1 LNKFL
6 AEIKKRILIID
17 GAMGTQLME
26 RGIRPDDCFDAQNL
40 KNPEAVYSVH
50 KAYAEAGADII
61 ETNTFGANRIKLGEY
76 GLADKVKEINEAAV
90 KLARRAIGEK
100 GFVCGSIGP
109 IGQLLE
115 PMGALTFDQ
124 AVETFAE
131 QAKALAD
138 AGADLLCL
146 ETISDLQEMR
156 AALIA
161 AKSGTNL
168 PVIASMTYDEGETT
182 VSGTTPEAA
191 AVVLE
196 ALGADILSAN
206 CSAGPE
212 GLLKVA
218 ERLLKVTNL
227 PVMIMPNA
235 GMPVLENGK
244 AVYKM
249 TPDEFAKHLAKAFK
263 LGISIVG
270 GCCGT
275 NPNHIKAVKEKT
287 VGLVPVTRTQLSV
300 TRFSSR
306 TKMIAPDG
314 FIAVGEKINPT
325 GRKLFREEL
334 KAGKF
339 KIVRAEAENQTKHG
353 ATLLDVNVS
362 VAKIDDVAAMKQA
375 VIIASTASAR
385 PLSIDSP
392 NPAAIEAGLK
402 TFCGRGLINSVN
414 GKEESLKTVIPL
426 AKKYGAALIGLV
438 LDDQGIPETVEQ
450 KVAIAEKII
459 KATDAVGIPRDQ
471 VYIDNL
477 VMTVG
482 VGTKGALDTLAAIPI
497 VKQKFGVRTILGV
510 SNVSHGMPNRSKLNN
525 LYLKLC
531 LLNGLDAGIVDIT
544 DPATK
549 EAIEFA
555 EKIEAMAG
563 DRAEHKAKE
572 KTRLLAEFKLAVEE
586 KGDTGYGVRDT
597 GESAIKQ
604 YPENLK
610 GIEAAVI
617 EGDDEIVVD
626 LTNKLLAKGETPQK
640 IIDQALVKGME
651 KVGKDFSAK
660 KIFLPQV
667 MASAEAM
674 KAGFAICKEKIPKDE
689 VRKVGKVLLATVKG
703 DVHDIGKNIVK
714 MMLENHGFEV
724 LDLGKDVPSEIILE
738 TAKRE
743 KPNAICLSALLT
755 TTMVEME
762 QVGKELKKEG
772 LNIPIMVGGAV
783 VTDDYADE
791 IGAFYSADAVGAVAL
806 AKHLLKMV

>member
-1 LNKFL
+1 MNKFL
-6 AEIKKRILIID
+6 TELKKRILVID

-40 KNPEAVYSVH
+40 KNPEAVYAVH
-50 KAYAEAGADII
+50 KAYAEAGADIL
-61 ETNTFGANRIKLGEY
+61 ETNTFGANRIKLAEY

-90 KLARRAIGEK
+90 KLARRAIGEN

-115 PMGALTFDQ
+115 PMGGLTFDQ

-131 QAKALAD
+131 QAKALAE
-138 AGADLLCL
+138 AGADLICL

-156 AALIA
+156 AGVIA
-161 AKSGTNL
+161 AKSVTSL
-168 PVIASMTYDEGETT
+168 PIIASMTYDEGETT

-191 AVVLE
+191 AVVLQ

-249 TPDEFAKHLAKAFK
+249 TPEEFAKHLTKAFK

-275 NPNHIKAVKEKT
+275 NPRHIKALKT
-287 VGLVPVTRTQLSV
+287 ALTPDPSPSGRGVERSDGVRAV
-300 TRFSSR
+300 RFSSR

-375 VIIASTASAR
+375 VIIASTASQQ

-392 NPAAIEAGLK
+392 NPAALEAGLK
-402 TFCGRGLINSVN
+402 AFCGRGLVNSVN
-414 GKEESLKTVIPL
+414 GKEESLKTIIPL

-438 LDDQGIPETVEQ
+438 LDDQGIPETVDQ
-450 KVAIAEKII
+450 KVAIAGKII
-459 KATDAVGIPRDQ
+459 KATDAAGIPRDQ
-471 VYIDNL
+471 VFIDNL
-477 VMTVG
+477 AMTVG
-482 VGTKGALDTLAAIPI
+482 VGIKGALDTLAAIPI
-497 VKQKFGVRTILGV
+497 VKEKFGVRTILGV

-555 EKIEAMAG
+555 AKIKG
-563 DRAEHKAKE
+563 KAKAE
-572 KTRLLAEFKLAVEE
+572 AEVKLLEEFKRAAEE
-586 KGDTGYGVRDT
+586 KGEAEQRDT
-597 GESAIKQ
+597 SASAVKQ
-604 YPENLK
+604 YPETLG

-617 EGDDEIVVD
+617 EGDNEIVVD
-626 LTNKLLAKGETPQK
+626 LTAKLLAKGEAPQK

-674 KAGFAICKEKIPKDE
+674 KAGFAICKERIQAGE
-689 VRKVGKVLLATVKG
+689 VRKVGKVILATVKG

-724 LDLGKDVPSEIILE
+724 LDLGKDVPSETILI

-762 QVGKELKKEG
+762 QVGKELKKAG
-772 LNIPIMVGGAV
+772 LDIPIMVGGAV
-783 VTDDYADE
+783 VTDDYAEE
-791 IGAFYSADAVGAVAL
+791 IGAFYSADAVGAVDL
-806 AKHLLKMV
+806 AKRLIKKIG

>member
-1 LNKFL
+1 MNKFL
-6 AEIKKRILIID
+6 TELNKRILVID

-50 KAYAEAGADII
+50 KAYAEAGADIL
-61 ETNTFGANRIKLGEY
+61 ETNTFGANRIKLSEY

-90 KLARRAIGEK
+90 KLARRAIGD

-156 AALIA
+156 AGVIA
-161 AKSGTNL
+161 AKSVTNL

-191 AVVLE
+191 AVVLQ

-218 ERLLKVTNL
+218 ERLLKVTSL

-249 TPDEFAKHLAKAFK
+249 TPEDFSTHLAKAFK

-275 NPNHIKAVKEKT
+275 NPKHIKAVKEKAA
-287 VGLVPVTRTQLSV
+287 GLVPVTRNPLAV
-300 TRFSSR
+300 TSFSSR

-325 GRKLFREEL
+325 GRKVFREEL

-362 VAKIDDVAAMKQA
+362 VAKIDDVSAMKQA
-375 VIIASTASAR
+375 VIIASTASQQ

-392 NPAAIEAGLK
+392 NPAALEAGLK
-402 TFCGRGLINSVN
+402 AFCGRGLVNSVN
-414 GKEESLKTVIPL
+414 GKEEALKTVIPL

-459 KATDAVGIPRDQ
+459 KATDAAGIPRDL

-482 VGTKGALDTLAAIPI
+482 VGIKGALDTLAAIPI
-497 VKQKFGVRTILGV
+497 VKEKFGVRTILGV

-555 EKIEAMAG
+555 RKNKG
-563 DRAEHKAKE
+563 KAEVQTKVME
-572 KTRLLAEFKLAVEE
+572 EFKRAVEE
-586 KGDTGYGVRDT
+586 KAGQVVRDM
-597 GESAIKQ
+597 GESAVKQ
-604 YPENLK
+604 YPETLG

-626 LTNKLLAKGETPQK
+626 LTNKLLAKGEAPQK

-674 KAGFAICKEKIPKDE
+674 KAGFAICKERIPVGE

-724 LDLGKDVPSEIILE
+724 IDLGKDVPAATILE

-783 VTDDYADE
+783 VTDDYAEE
-791 IGAFYSADAVGAVAL
+791 IGAFYSADAVGAVDL
-806 AKHLLKMV
+806 AKRLIKKIDR

>member
-1 LNKFL
+1 MKNILLALN
-6 AEIKKRILIID
+6 KRILVID

-50 KAYAEAGADII
+50 KAYAEAGADIL

-90 KLARRAIGEK
+90 KLARRAIGEN

-138 AGADLLCL
+138 AGADVLCL

-156 AALIA
+156 AGVIA
-161 AKSGTNL
+161 AKRTNL

-191 AVVLE
+191 AVVLQ
-196 ALGADILSAN
+196 AIGADILSAN

-249 TPDEFAKHLAKAFK
+249 TPEDFSTHLAKAFK

-275 NPNHIKAVKEKT
+275 NPKHIKAVKEKAA
-287 VGLVPVTRTQLSV
+287 GLVPVTRNPLAV

-325 GRKLFREEL
+325 GRKVFREEL

-362 VAKIDDVAAMKQA
+362 VAKIDDIAAMKQA
-375 VIIASTASAR
+375 VIIASTASQQ

-392 NPAAIEAGLK
+392 NPAALEAGLK
-402 TFCGRGLINSVN
+402 SFCGRGLVNSVN
-414 GKEESLKTVIPL
+414 GKEEALKTVIPL

-450 KVAIAEKII
+450 KVTIAEKII
-459 KATDAVGIPRDQ
+459 KATDAAGIPRDQ

-482 VGTKGALDTLAAIPI
+482 VGIKGALDTLAAIPI
-497 VKQKFGVRTILGV
+497 VKEKFGVRTILGV

-555 EKIEAMAG
+555 RKNKG
-563 DRAEHKAKE
+563 
-572 KTRLLAEFKLAVEE
+572 KTEVQTKVMEEFKRAVEE
-586 KGDTGYGVRDT
+586 KGETGQGVRDM
-597 GESAIKQ
+597 GESAVKQ
-604 YPENLK
+604 YPETLG

-626 LTNKLLAKGETPQK
+626 LTNKLLAKGEAPQK

-674 KAGFAICKEKIPKDE
+674 KAGFAICKERIPVGE

-724 LDLGKDVPSEIILE
+724 IDLGKDVPAATILE

-783 VTDDYADE
+783 VTDDYAEE
-791 IGAFYSADAVGAVAL
+791 IGAFYSADAVGAVDL
-806 AKHLLKMV
+806 AKRLIKKIDR

>member
-1 LNKFL
+1 MNKFL
-6 AEIKKRILIID
+6 TELNKRILVID

-50 KAYAEAGADII
+50 KAYAEAGADIL
-61 ETNTFGANRIKLGEY
+61 ETNTFGANRIKLSEY

-90 KLARRAIGEK
+90 KLARRAIGD

-156 AALIA
+156 AGVIA
-161 AKSGTNL
+161 AKSVTNL

-191 AVVLE
+191 AVVLQ

-218 ERLLKVTNL
+218 ERLLKVTSL

-249 TPDEFAKHLAKAFK
+249 TPEDFSTHLAKAFK

-275 NPNHIKAVKEKT
+275 NPKHIKAVKEKAA
-287 VGLVPVTRTQLSV
+287 GLVPVTRNPLAV

-325 GRKLFREEL
+325 GRKVFREEL

-362 VAKIDDVAAMKQA
+362 VAKIDDVSAMKQA
-375 VIIASTASAR
+375 VIIASTASQQ

-392 NPAAIEAGLK
+392 NPAALEAGLK
-402 TFCGRGLINSVN
+402 AFCGRGLVNSVN
-414 GKEESLKTVIPL
+414 GKEEALKTVIPL

-438 LDDQGIPETVEQ
+438 LDDRGIPETVEQ

-459 KATDAVGIPRDQ
+459 KATDAAGIPRDL

-482 VGTKGALDTLAAIPI
+482 VGIKGALDTLAAIPI
-497 VKQKFGVRTILGV
+497 VKEKFGVRTILGV

-555 EKIEAMAG
+555 RKNKG
-563 DRAEHKAKE
+563 KAEVQTKVME
-572 KTRLLAEFKLAVEE
+572 EFKRAVEE
-586 KGDTGYGVRDT
+586 KAGQVVRDM
-597 GESAIKQ
+597 GESAVKQ
-604 YPENLK
+604 YPETLG

-626 LTNKLLAKGETPQK
+626 LTNKLLAKGEAPQK

-674 KAGFAICKEKIPKDE
+674 KAGFAICKERIPVGE

-724 LDLGKDVPSEIILE
+724 IDLGKDVPAATILE

-783 VTDDYADE
+783 VTDDYAEE
-791 IGAFYSADAVGAVAL
+791 IGAFYSADAVGAVDL
-806 AKHLLKMV
+806 AKRLIKKIDR

>member
-1 LNKFL
+1 MNKFL
-6 AEIKKRILIID
+6 TELNKRILVID

-50 KAYAEAGADII
+50 KAYAEAGADIL
-61 ETNTFGANRIKLGEY
+61 ETNTFGANRIKLSEY

-90 KLARRAIGEK
+90 KLARRAIGD

-115 PMGALTFDQ
+115 PMGTLTFDQ

-138 AGADLLCL
+138 AGADVLCL

-156 AALIA
+156 AGVIA
-161 AKSGTNL
+161 AKSVTNL

-191 AVVLE
+191 AVVLQ

-218 ERLLKVTNL
+218 ERLLKVTSL

-249 TPDEFAKHLAKAFK
+249 TPEDFSTHLAKAFK

-275 NPNHIKAVKEKT
+275 NPKHIKAVKEKAA
-287 VGLVPVTRTQLSV
+287 GLVPVTRNPLAV

-325 GRKLFREEL
+325 GRKVFREEL

-362 VAKIDDVAAMKQA
+362 VAKIDDVSAMKQA
-375 VIIASTASAR
+375 VIIASTASQQ

-392 NPAAIEAGLK
+392 NPAALEAGLK
-402 TFCGRGLINSVN
+402 AFCGRGLVNSVN
-414 GKEESLKTVIPL
+414 GKEEALKTVIPL

-459 KATDAVGIPRDQ
+459 KATDAAGIPRDL

-482 VGTKGALDTLAAIPI
+482 VGIKGALDTLAAIPI
-497 VKQKFGVRTILGV
+497 VKEKFGVRTILGV

-555 EKIEAMAG
+555 RKNKG
-563 DRAEHKAKE
+563 KAEVQTKVME
-572 KTRLLAEFKLAVEE
+572 EFKRAVEE
-586 KGDTGYGVRDT
+586 KAGQVVRDM
-597 GESAIKQ
+597 GESAVKQ
-604 YPENLK
+604 YPETLG

-626 LTNKLLAKGETPQK
+626 LTNKLLAKGEAPQK

-674 KAGFAICKEKIPKDE
+674 KAGFAICKERIPVGE

-724 LDLGKDVPSEIILE
+724 IDLGKDVPAATILE

-783 VTDDYADE
+783 VTDDYAEE
-791 IGAFYSADAVGAVAL
+791 IGAFYSADAVGAVDL
-806 AKHLLKMV
+806 AKRLIKKIDR

>member
-1 LNKFL
+1 MNKFL
-6 AEIKKRILIID
+6 TELNKRILVID

-50 KAYAEAGADII
+50 KAYAEAGADIL

-90 KLARRAIGEK
+90 KLARRAIGD

-115 PMGALTFDQ
+115 PMGALTFDL

-138 AGADLLCL
+138 AGADVLCL

-156 AALIA
+156 AGVIA
-161 AKSGTNL
+161 AKSVTNL

-191 AVVLE
+191 AVVLQ
-196 ALGADILSAN
+196 AIGADIISAN

-244 AVYKM
+244 AIYKM
-249 TPDEFAKHLAKAFK
+249 TPDEFANHLTKAFK
-263 LGISIVG
+263 LGINIVG

-275 NPNHIKAVKEKT
+275 NPKHIKAVKEKA
-287 VGLVPVTRTQLSV
+287 VGLSPVSRTPLSV
-300 TRFSSR
+300 NRFSSR

-314 FIAVGEKINPT
+314 YIAVGEKINPT

-362 VAKIDDVAAMKQA
+362 VAKTDEVAAMKQA
-375 VIIASTASAR
+375 VIIASTASQQ

-392 NPAAIEAGLK
+392 NPAALEAGLK
-402 TFCGRGLINSVN
+402 AFCGRGLVNSVN
-414 GKEESLKTVIPL
+414 GKEESLKSIVPL

-459 KATDAVGIPRDQ
+459 KATDAAGFPRDQ

-482 VGTKGALDTLAAIPI
+482 VGIKGALDTLAAIPI
-497 VKQKFGVRTILGV
+497 VKEKFGVRTILGV

-531 LLNGLDAGIVDIT
+531 LLNGLDAGIVDIA

-555 EKIEAMAG
+555 AKIKG
-563 DRAEHKAKE
+563 KAKAE
-572 KTRLLAEFKLAVEE
+572 AEAKAKLLEEFKRAATE
-586 KGDTGYGVRDT
+586 KGEAEQRDT
-597 GESAIKQ
+597 SESAVKQ
-604 YPENLK
+604 YPETLG

-626 LTNKLLAKGETPQK
+626 LTHKLLTRETPQK

-674 KAGFAICKEKIPKDE
+674 KAGFAICKARIPVGE
-689 VRKVGKVLLATVKG
+689 VRKIGKVLLATVKG

-724 LDLGKDVPSEIILE
+724 LDLGKDVPSETILE

-762 QVGKELKKEG
+762 QVGKELKKAG

-783 VTDDYADE
+783 VTDDYAEE
-791 IGAFYSADAVGAVAL
+791 IGAFYSADAVGAVDL
-806 AKHLLKMV
+806 AKRLIKKIG

>member
-1 LNKFL
+1 MNKFL
-6 AEIKKRILIID
+6 TELNKRILVID

-50 KAYAEAGADII
+50 KAYAEAGADIL
-61 ETNTFGANRIKLGEY
+61 ETNTFGANRIKLSEY

-90 KLARRAIGEK
+90 KLARRAIGD

-138 AGADLLCL
+138 AGADVLCL

-156 AALIA
+156 AGVIA
-161 AKSGTNL
+161 AKSVTNL

-191 AVVLE
+191 AVVLQ

-249 TPDEFAKHLAKAFK
+249 TPEDFSTHLAKAFK

-275 NPNHIKAVKEKT
+275 NPKHIKAVKEKT
-287 VGLVPVTRTQLSV
+287 VGLVPVTRNPLAV
-300 TRFSSR
+300 TSFSSR

-325 GRKLFREEL
+325 GRKVFREEL

-362 VAKIDDVAAMKQA
+362 VAKIDDVSAMKQA
-375 VIIASTASAR
+375 VIIASTASQQ

-392 NPAAIEAGLK
+392 NPAALEAGLK
-402 TFCGRGLINSVN
+402 AFCGRGLVNSVN
-414 GKEESLKTVIPL
+414 GKEEALKTVIPL

-459 KATDAVGIPRDQ
+459 KATDAAGIPRDL

-482 VGTKGALDTLAAIPI
+482 VGIKGALDTLAAIPI
-497 VKQKFGVRTILGV
+497 VKEKFGVRTILGV

-555 EKIEAMAG
+555 SKNKG
-563 DRAEHKAKE
+563 KAEVQTKVME
-572 KTRLLAEFKLAVEE
+572 EFKRAVEE
-586 KGDTGYGVRDT
+586 KAGQVVRDM
-597 GESAIKQ
+597 GESAVKQ
-604 YPENLK
+604 YPETLG

-626 LTNKLLAKGETPQK
+626 LTNKLLAKGEAPQK

-674 KAGFAICKEKIPKDE
+674 KAGFAICKERIPVGE

-724 LDLGKDVPSEIILE
+724 IDLGKDVPAATILE

-783 VTDDYADE
+783 VTDDYAEE
-791 IGAFYSADAVGAVAL
+791 IGAFYSADAVGAVDL
-806 AKHLLKMV
+806 AKRLIKKIDR